1 MNRLQFNTYLRG
13 ELGRRFSVADEEG
26 GGDGT
31 LRLVL
36 VRRGNEE
43 VLVVTTAEGWIR
55 GLQAPPSTEDRV
67 LIKHLAICIRRFF
80 AHPEYLLGKEFVW
93 PGTAQ
98 TRSRIRVAL
107 DPRKWRRL
115 GAQFPAEEQP

>member
-26 GGDGT
+26 GIDGI

-43 VLVVTTAEGWIR
+43 VLVVSTVDGWIR
-55 GLQAPPSTEDRV
+55 GLQAPPSSEDRV

-80 AHPEYLLGKEFVW
+80 AHPEYLPSREFVW

-107 DPRKWRRL
+107 DPREWRRL
-115 GAQFPAEEQP
+115 GARFPEEVQ

>member
-1 MNRLQFNTYLRG
+1 MNRLQFTTHLRG

-26 GGDGT
+26 GIDGS

-43 VLVVTTAEGWIR
+43 VLVVSTVEGWIR
-55 GLQAPPSTEDRV
+55 GLQAPPSSEDRV

-80 AHPEYLLGKEFVW
+80 GHPEYLPSREFVW
-93 PGTAQ
+93 PGTPQ
-98 TRSRIRVAL
+98 TRGHIRGAL
-107 DPRKWRRL
+107 DPRRWRRL
-115 GAQFPAEEQP
+115 GAQFPEEGQ